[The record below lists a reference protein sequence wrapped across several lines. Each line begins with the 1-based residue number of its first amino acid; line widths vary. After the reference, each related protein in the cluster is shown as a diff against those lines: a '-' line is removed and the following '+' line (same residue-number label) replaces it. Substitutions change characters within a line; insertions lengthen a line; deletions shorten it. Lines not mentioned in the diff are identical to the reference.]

1 MRNIR
6 KVKIEKVG
14 DKRSLGNPGNGMLQT
29 TRRRLE
35 GVEQIDPKMN
45 RERLAAFHRISSRDK
60 SRRSVSSGNGSSIA
74 AKTVSNA
81 ELLAREK

>member
-14 DKRSLGNPGNGMLQT
+14 DKRNFGNPGNGMLQT
-29 TRRRLE
+29 TRRRL